1 MPLLIVLDM
10 SIIFT
15 NSLNVTVTTQPT
27 LVVWGGGR
35 ERTLHA
41 LMIVAVMPAMLY
53 QQVSTISRNLL
64 VLRIWEIV
72 F

>member
-1 MPLLIVLDM
+1 M
-10 SIIFT
+10 
-15 NSLNVTVTTQPT
+15 T

-41 LMIVAVMPAMLY
+41 LMIVAAMPALLY